1 MTGLRTLQR
10 CRAMPR
16 AQCALLFRAVAIAGF
31 VELGLRTLPLPVLGR
46 CLGIRVVRRP
56 RAGRA
61 RATAPADA
69 VADAVRVVDA
79 IYRRRPRAGRCLR
92 RALVLGAL
100 LGRYGPALRIGVAKR
115 ETEFSAH
122 AWVEVSG
129 MLMPDLP
136 EDVAN
141 EFVQLQ

>member
-10 CRAMPR
+10 FGAMPR
-16 AQCALLFRAVAIAGF
+16 GQRALLFRAVALAGF
-31 VELGLRTLPLPVLGR
+31 VELGLRTLPLPTLGR
-46 CLGIRVVRRP
+46 CLGIRVVRRL

-61 RATAPADA
+61 RAPAPAA
-69 VADAVRVVDA
+69 AIADAVRVVDA

-115 ETEFSAH
+115 DTEFSAH

-129 MLMPDLP
+129 VVMPDLP
-136 EDVAN
+136 DDVAK
-141 EFVQLQ
+141 EFVQLR